1 MESTFDTKASSQN
14 RVDDVKGCPSC
25 KEKDSKN
32 LELTEALSRHTA
44 LVTAEMIST
53 YEREFTIPKEK
64 YQNLNDAMQKSRNFV
79 FIVFDKSGVFE
90 RVVPDTFR
98 RKQTHAS

>member
-32 LELTEALSRHTA
+32 LELTEALSRQTA

-53 YEREFTIPKEK
+53 MKE
-64 YQNLNDAMQKSRNFV
+64 NLQFQRKS
-79 FIVFDKSGVFE
+79 IKI
-90 RVVPDTFR
+90 
-98 RKQTHAS
+98 